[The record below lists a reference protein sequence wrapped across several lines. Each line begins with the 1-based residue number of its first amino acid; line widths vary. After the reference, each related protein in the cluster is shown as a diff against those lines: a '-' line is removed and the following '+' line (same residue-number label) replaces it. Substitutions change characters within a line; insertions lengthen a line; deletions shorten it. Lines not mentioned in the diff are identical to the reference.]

1 MERIELIRDLNNKV
15 LRCLNQWSS
24 ETLDGTYF
32 NFSEYS
38 DFCCLANKRGQ
49 QINMNQKEMQEVFDF
64 FTKHFSQY
72 KIGIA
77 ITESEIYLGTAH
89 LSTNTLEDLYKT
101 PIL

>member
-1 MERIELIRDLNNKV
+1 
-15 LRCLNQWSS
+15 
-24 ETLDGTYF
+24 
-32 NFSEYS
+32 
-38 DFCCLANKRGQ
+38 
-49 QINMNQKEMQEVFDF
+49 MNQKEMQEVFDF

-72 KIGIA
+72 KIGVA